1 MSQQSAASKSPAAA
15 PSASDIRTHV
25 RELIAEITERDPS
38 EVSDTA
44 LFIEDLGIDSLMAIE
59 MLVSMD
65 KKYKVQIPE
74 EEFKDIKCVN
84 DAVAVVQKYV
94 GGAKAK

>member
-1 MSQQSAASKSPAAA
+1 MTQQAAPPKSAA
-15 PSASDIRTHV
+15 PSASEVRTHV
-25 RELIAEITERDPS
+25 RELIAEITERDPA

-59 MLVSMD
+59 MLVAMD

-74 EEFKDIKCVN
+74 DEFKSIKCVN
-84 DAVAVVQKYV
+84 DAVAVVLKHV
-94 GGAKAK
+94 GGK